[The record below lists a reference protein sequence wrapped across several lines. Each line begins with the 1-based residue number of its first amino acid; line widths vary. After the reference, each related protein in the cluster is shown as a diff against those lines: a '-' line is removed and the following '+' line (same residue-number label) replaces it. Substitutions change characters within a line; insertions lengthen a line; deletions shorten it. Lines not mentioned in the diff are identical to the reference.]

1 MKVLSETNWLFTLGL
16 LSLPAQHRVSGASQG
31 DPAAFR
37 HEEDQQAE
45 PDPEEPD
52 PAGLRG
58 TGHPDVC
65 REPVCRL
72 HVLFLRDQAAPVH
85 GDGVRGG

>member
-1 MKVLSETNWLFTLGL
+1 M
-16 LSLPAQHRVSGASQG
+16 QRRVPGAPQG

-58 TGHPDVC
+58 TGHPDI
-65 REPVCRL
+65 RRKPVRGL
-72 HVLFLRDQAAPVH
+72 NVLLLRDPQAPLY